1 MNKKYFGTDG
11 IRGLANSYPITS
23 DFFTKLAY
31 CLSKS
36 IIKSKYKKVLI
47 GKDTRISCDMIESS
61 LIAGFLTMGIDC
73 FQLGQVPTPLVSFM
87 TKKKD
92 ADLGIMISASHNPYQ
107 DNGIKIFN
115 NKGDKLKD
123 EEEKKIEE
131 LIEKSNTLKFIKPLS
146 IGKLKKYDSDFYD
159 YKQSIKKVIPKNISF
174 KGLKVVLDCAHGAAY
189 KIGPEILLDHGVDLI
204 PINIKPTG
212 KNINHNCGAL
222 FPENLKNTVIK
233 KNADLGIAF
242 DGDADRL
249 IICDENGYLIDG
261 DKILAIVSSS
271 LSSQGKLKGKGIVA
285 TKMSNLG
292 LHAFLNDINLNVYE
306 CAVGDRY
313 VIEKMRIKK
322 CNLGGEQSGHIIF
335 SDLSCT
341 GDAILSALQVLSIL
355 KIEGKKLSQLLAGFK
370 GTNQKLVNF
379 KLNSDSEEIINN
391 NHFKKKIKGWEKLL
405 KKEGSILIRKSGTEN
420 LLRVMVQSYDKNM
433 TNKIIKNIKNFI
445 NEIDKK

>member
-1 MNKKYFGTDG
+1 MTYIIKGNT
-11 IRGLANSYPITS
+11 P
-23 DFFTKLAY
+23 
-31 CLSKS
+31 SKS
-36 IIKSKYKKVLI
+36 NCYKVIRLGNRCGLGKQKKLESYENSFKLQMLNYKYNL
-47 GKDTRISCDMIESS
+47 IESE
-61 LIAGFLTMGIDC
+61 F
-73 FQLGQVPTPLVSFM
+73 
-87 TKKKD
+87 
-92 ADLGIMISASHNPYQ
+92 
-107 DNGIKIFN
+107 
-115 NKGDKLKD
+115 
-123 EEEKKIEE
+123 
-131 LIEKSNTLKFIKPLS
+131 KFI
-146 IGKLKKYDSDFYD
+146 IDVYYDSRRPDLD
-159 YKQSIKKVIPKNISF
+159 NS
-174 KGLKVVLDCAHGAAY
+174 LKVVLDCAHGAAY

-233 KNADLGIAF
+233 NNADLGIAF